1 MNRKVENVKIAY
13 IGGGSQGWAK
23 RLMNDLALEPRI
35 SGTVSLYDIY
45 PEAAR
50 QNAVIG
56 NSVSAREEAVGKWV
70 YEATGDIKEALTN
83 ADFVIISILPG
94 SFDEMASDVHTPEK
108 YGIYQSVGDTVGP
121 GGIIRSL
128 RTIPI
133 YKEIAENIKAYAPD
147 AWVINYT
154 NPMTLCT
161 RTLYEVFPEVKAF
174 GCCHEVFEVQ
184 HLLADM
190 VEEMT
195 GTAVEQRQD
204 IQVNVIGINHFTW
217 IDRASYQ
224 QMDLLPMYKEFVE
237 KHAESGYEKNLGDW
251 EKSVF
256 SSANRVK
263 FDLFRRY
270 GLIAAAGDRHLAEF
284 MPPVYLESPE
294 TVAKWKFH
302 LTPVDFR
309 KKDHKSK
316 IEQNQKVAA
325 GEADFELAPSGEEG
339 VAIIAALLGLEEL
352 VTNVNM
358 PNGGQIANLPY
369 GAVVETN
376 AVLRRDSVQ
385 PVLAGSLPAD
395 LLGIIGRHAANQ
407 EAVLQAALTE
417 NRELALNAFINDP
430 LVAPLGFEQ
439 AEALFDEMIQ
449 NTKSHV
455 GGGFVR
461 DRNAYASS

>member
-1 MNRKVENVKIAY
+1 MKKRIENVKIAY

-23 RLMNDLALEPRI
+23 RLMNDLALEARI
-35 SGTVSLYDIY
+35 SGTVALYDIH

-50 QNAVIG
+50 QNAKIG
-56 NSVSAREEAVGKWV
+56 NLLSEREEAVGKWT
-70 YEATGDIKEALTN
+70 YEATGDIQEALTD

-94 SFDEMASDVHTPEK
+94 SFQEMASDVHVPEK

-121 GGIIRSL
+121 GGMIRAL

-133 YKEIAENIKAYAPD
+133 YKKIAESIKQYSPE

-161 RTLYEVFPEVKAF
+161 RTLYEVFPAIKAF
-174 GCCHEVFEVQ
+174 GCCHEVFDVQ

-190 VEEMT
+190 VEEAT
-195 GTAVEQRQD
+195 GEKVERRQD
-204 IQVNVIGINHFTW
+204 IHVNVIGINHFTW

-224 QMDLLPMYKEFVE
+224 NIDLLPLYKQFALKYAETGFE
-237 KHAESGYEKNLGDW
+237 KEPGSW
-251 EKSVF
+251 ERSVF

-263 FDLFRRY
+263 FDLFNRY

-294 TVAKWKFH
+294 KVTEWKFH

-309 KKDHKSK
+309 INDQQSK
-316 IEQNQKVAA
+316 MERTQKAAA
-325 GEADFELAPSGEEG
+325 GEEHFELAPSGEEG

-352 VTNVNM
+352 VTNVNV
-358 PNGGQIANLPY
+358 PNNGQIANLPK

-376 AVLRRDSVQ
+376 AVLRFNSVQ

-395 LLGIIGRHAANQ
+395 VHGLVSRHVANQ
-407 EAVLQAALTE
+407 ETILRAALDE
-417 NRELALNAFINDP
+417 NRQLALNAFINDP
-430 LVAPLGFEQ
+430 LVEPIGLKQ
-439 AEALFDEMIQ
+439 AEKLFNEMMD
-449 NTKSHV
+449 NTKEWI
-455 GGGFVR
+455 GGGFSH
-461 DRNAYASS
+461 DQNAYASS

>member
-45 PEAAR
+45 PEAAE
-50 QNAVIG
+50 QNAAIG
-56 NSVSAREEAVGKWV
+56 NRVSAREDAAGKWA
-70 YEATGDIKEALTN
+70 YEATGDIKEALTD

-108 YGIYQSVGDTVGP
+108 YGIYQSVGDTIGP
-121 GGIIRSL
+121 GGMIRSL

-133 YKEIAENIKAYAPD
+133 YEEIAENIKAYAPD

-161 RTLYEVFPEVKAF
+161 RTLYEVFPEIKAF

-190 VEEMT
+190 IEEMT
-195 GTAVEQRQD
+195 GIKVEKRQD
-204 IQVNVIGINHFTW
+204 VHVNVIGINHFTW
-217 IDRASYQ
+217 IDQASYQ
-224 QMDLLPMYKEFVE
+224 NMDLLPMYKEFAE
-237 KHAESGYEKNLGDW
+237 KYAQSGYEKNPGDW

-263 FDLFRRY
+263 FDLFHRY

-284 MPPVYLESPE
+284 MPPLYLESPE

-309 KKDHKSK
+309 KKDQSSK
-316 IEQNQKVAA
+316 IERNKKVAA
-325 GEADFELAPSGEEG
+325 GEEDFELAPSGEEG

-352 VTNVNM
+352 VTNVNI
-358 PNGGQIANLPY
+358 PNRGQIANLPH

-376 AVLRRDSVQ
+376 AVLRCNSVQ
-385 PVLAGSLPAD
+385 PIFAGSLPVD
-395 LLGIIGRHAANQ
+395 LVGLIGRHTANQ
-407 EAVLQAALTE
+407 ETILQAALTE
-417 NRELALNAFINDP
+417 NRELALNAFVNDP
-430 LVAPLGFEQ
+430 LVSPIGFEK
-439 AEALFDEMIQ
+439 AEALFDEMIE

-455 GGGFVR
+455 GGGFIR